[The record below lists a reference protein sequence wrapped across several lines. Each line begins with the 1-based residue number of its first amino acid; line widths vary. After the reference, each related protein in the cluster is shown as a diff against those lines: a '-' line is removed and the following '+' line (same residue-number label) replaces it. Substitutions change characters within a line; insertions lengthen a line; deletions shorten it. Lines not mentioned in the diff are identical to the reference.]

1 MEGYSSLDESLDIIG
16 TEPKTLSRQ
25 LNFLQLS
32 TPRHG
37 VDGLDLETEHHRDIF
52 RFEQLIFLLP
62 LNHSATIKQRLLLS
76 RQLSEVRGGN
86 DGTMSNLW
94 RISDTRAAVLR

>member
-1 MEGYSSLDESLDIIG
+1 MERCLSLDEPLNVIG
-16 TEPKTLSRQ
+16 AKPKTLSRQ
-25 LNFLQLS
+25 LHFLQIA

-37 VDGLDLETEHHRDIF
+37 VNCLNLETEHHRDIF

-76 RQLSEVRGGN
+76 RQLSETGGGN
-86 DGTMSNLW
+86 DGTMPNLW

>member
-1 MEGYSSLDESLDIIG
+1 MQRCLSLDEPLDIVG
-16 TEPKTLSRQ
+16 TKPKTLSRQ
-25 LNFLQLS
+25 FHFLQLA
-32 TPRHG
+32 TTRHG
-37 VDGLDLETEHHRDIF
+37 VNGLNLETEHHRDIF

-76 RQLSEVRGGN
+76 RQLSETEGGN
-86 DGTMSNLW
+86 DGTMPNLW